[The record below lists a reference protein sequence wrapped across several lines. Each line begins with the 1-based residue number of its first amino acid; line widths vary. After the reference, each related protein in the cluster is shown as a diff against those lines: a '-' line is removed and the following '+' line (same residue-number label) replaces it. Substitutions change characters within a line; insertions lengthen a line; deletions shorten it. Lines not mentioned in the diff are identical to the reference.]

1 VKARSRRNLVVTRH
15 SGDGPLTEP
24 TAAPQPWP
32 RERNLMPQS
41 RPSWGCSATAE
52 SGGKLSFTAPHR
64 GDRVAHASGHSPVP
78 EGDISTKWR
87 PRTSPLGTGMLR
99 C

>member
-1 VKARSRRNLVVTRH
+1 MKARSRRNLVVTRH

-52 SGGKLSFTAPHR
+52 SGGKPTLRTRFLSKLVIIPATPAP
-64 GDRVAHASGHSPVP
+64 
-78 EGDISTKWR
+78 
-87 PRTSPLGTGMLR
+87 R
-99 C
+99 CVILVVEPALC